1 VLVKVLRLAY
11 ENGKL
16 LRIPVIHKLKVNNV
30 RKGFFEPE
38 MFERVRTL
46 LPEDYQLA
54 ITIAY
59 TYGWRMQSEILT
71 LEWRQVDIHPQAGTL
86 RLDPGTTKN
95 DDGRMVYLTPE
106 LAVLLAQQRERVQ
119 ALERAMGR
127 IIPYVFPH
135 LKGLHKGERIQD
147 FKKAWKAACTK
158 AGCPGMLRHDF
169 RRTAVR
175 NMVNLGIRERVA
187 MEVTGHKTRSV
198 FDRYDIVNTADHQE
212 VAKQLTGI
220 VKSIVTGIVSDMP
233 ANS

>member
-1 VLVKVLRLAY
+1 MC
-11 ENGKL
+11 
-16 LRIPVIHKLKVNNV
+16 
-30 RKGFFEPE
+30 KGFFEPE

-59 TYGWRMQSEILT
+59 TYGWRVQSEILT

-86 RLDPGTTKN
+86 RLNPGTTKN
-95 DDGRMVYLTPE
+95 DDGRMVYLTTE

-119 ALERAMGR
+119 VLERAMGR

-135 LKGLHKGERIQD
+135 LKGLHRGERIQD
-147 FKKAWKAACTK
+147 FKKAWTAACIK

-169 RRTAVR
+169 RRAAVG
-175 NMVNLGIRERVA
+175 NMVNLAIRERVA

-198 FDRYDIVNTADHQE
+198 FDRYDIINTADHQE
-212 VAKQLTGI
+212 VAKRLTGI
-220 VKSIVTGIVSDMP
+220 VSGIVSDMP
-233 ANS
+233 ANL